1 MSLEYVRRNN
11 LVLASE
17 VLARGVFVD
26 ELPDLTDS
34 DLNRLIAECE
44 VTTKCLQEDHDSLAE
59 SDENRIHVRHK
70 RNIWKTYRQACL
82 IEKQL
87 RGVAAEEK
95 FYILVAERLGS
106 DEAKRLMEL
115 ARG

>member
-11 LVLASE
+11 LVLGSE
-17 VLARGVFVD
+17 VLGRGVFVD
-26 ELPDLTDS
+26 ELPDLSDS
-34 DLNRLIAECE
+34 DLNRLVAECE
-44 VTTKCLQEDHDSLAE
+44 VTAKCLQEDHDALPE

-82 IEKQL
+82 IEKRL
-87 RGVAAEEK
+87 RGVAVEEK
-95 FYILVAERLGS
+95 FYILVAERLGY

-115 ARG
+115 AKG